1 MPFVSINT
9 NVGVDAD
16 AAELLLSQLTQLIV
30 DKLGKP
36 KEYVQ
41 VAINEKRQMQF
52 AGTSAP
58 TAFVELRALGLSEEL
73 AKPMAVDLSDL
84 VANSLSI
91 SPDRIFLNLL
101 DVPRSRWGWN
111 GSTFG

>member
-1 MPFVSINT
+1 MPFVSIIT
-9 NVGVDAD
+9 NVGIG
-16 AAELLLSQLTQLIV
+16 AEATEVFLSQLTQLV
-30 DKLGKP
+30 VNKLSKP

-41 VAINEKRQMQF
+41 VTVNGGQAMQF
-52 AGTSAP
+52 AGTSEP

-73 AKPMAVDLSDL
+73 AKPMATELTQL
-84 VANSLSI
+84 VRSALSI
-91 SPDRIFLNLL
+91 TPDRIFINLM